1 MRQGILKRLAQF
13 VSWYS
18 TLPLIAVDLVPIV
31 VCDDKLHQLATTQHV
46 MHQERSVADEY
57 VFARVVD
64 VCAIF
69 TQTTSG
75 IFVGLE
81 RPHSPPAAIP
91 RECSR
96 VILPKYDSPDDAAD
110 PIRTD

>member
-1 MRQGILKRLAQF
+1 MRQGILKKHAQF
-13 VSWYS
+13 FSWYS
-18 TLPLIAVDLVPIV
+18 TLLLIAVDLVLIV
-31 VCDDKLHQLATTQHV
+31 VCDDELHQLATTQHV

-64 VCAIF
+64 VRAILA
-69 TQTTSG
+69 QKTSG
-75 IFVGLE
+75 FFVGLE

-91 RECSR
+91 RQCSR
-96 VILPKYDSPDDAAD
+96 VILAEYDPPDDAAD